1 MSLSPDDLKHMA
13 AIDAVRMVEDGMV
26 VGLGTGSTVRHA
38 LLEIS
43 RRIKEEELSIV
54 GIPTSR
60 STEDLAGELGIPISN
75 LVENPRIDIDIDGAD
90 EVDPRLDV
98 IKGGGGAHVREKV
111 IAVSSDLLVII
122 ADGSKLSD
130 RIGTKSPVPVEILPM
145 ARPLVSGSLE
155 DLGGTPEL
163 RAGTDEK
170 PFLTDNGNNIID
182 CRFGPIDNP
191 AQLEG
196 EIKSITG
203 VVDSGIFPG
212 LAGLAIIAT
221 DAGTRKIRRD

>member
-163 RAGTDEK
+163 RAGADEK